1 LFDFRSSAAQEM
13 YLGDEQNSWTESLY
27 KLFVHCLSF
36 AHLLQKRCFQEL
48 SKILELN
55 LYINNLFVSWSL
67 NMKSVRMELKIH
79 RNIWIQVLFA
89 LFIDNLFFHV
99 VFLSKCSLQ
108 LSRILEYTSA
118 VSYSFVVS
126 PLIMWPVRNV
136 TRSWAKYSNAIINY
150 IVHLSEV
157 DESPLYVSSSSNEV
171 SWIAEYGFNKKGM
184 LSHYFH
190 SFLTRDYYWYFILRY
205 IYSFSI
211 LLLEILD
218 IIELTIYF
226 FLHRKQLADVQV
238 HKKQTFFF
246 ILSYS

>member
-1 LFDFRSSAAQEM
+1 M
-13 YLGDEQNSWTESLY
+13 
-27 KLFVHCLSF
+27 
-36 AHLLQKRCFQEL
+36 
-48 SKILELN
+48 
-55 LYINNLFVSWSL
+55 
-67 NMKSVRMELKIH
+67 
-79 RNIWIQVLFA
+79 
-89 LFIDNLFFHV
+89 
-99 VFLSKCSLQ
+99 FLSKCFLE
-108 LSRILEYTSA
+108 LIRILEYTSGI
-118 VSYSFVVS
+118 SYSFVVS

-226 FLHRKQLADVQV
+226 FLHRKQLADAQV

-246 ILSYS
+246 ILSFS

>member
-1 LFDFRSSAAQEM
+1 M
-13 YLGDEQNSWTESLY
+13 IIY
-27 KLFVHCLSF
+27 
-36 AHLLQKRCFQEL
+36 
-48 SKILELN
+48 
-55 LYINNLFVSWSL
+55 
-67 NMKSVRMELKIH
+67 
-79 RNIWIQVLFA
+79 
-89 LFIDNLFFHV
+89 FFYV
-99 VFLSKCSLQ
+99 VFLSKCFLE
-108 LSRILEYTSA
+108 LIRILEYTSGI
-118 VSYSFVVS
+118 SYSFVVS

-211 LLLEILD
+211 LLLEILV
-218 IIELTIYF
+218 IIEFTIYF
-226 FLHRKQLADVQV
+226 FFAENNW
-238 HKKQTFFF
+238 QTSKYTKNRHLFSSYHISNSFFSIFTHSRVFSFISGFSQFFF
-246 ILSYS
+246 HFINKLNI